1 MEYRNPQNEP
11 GADKRLLFTL
21 LAVFL
26 VIGVMQY
33 LLPKPQQPPQPEKNQ
48 QQQPVQQPTATPPPA
63 GPGATATRTPP
74 KKPAVAAS
82 IPAKAASSEAESVVD
97 NGFYRISFSN
107 RGAVVKSWLLIE
119 KNKDGSYKYR
129 DNSGKPFDLVNQTI
143 APQLG
148 YPLALFF
155 YDKELENK

>member
-48 QQQPVQQPTATPPPA
+48 QQQAQQPTATPPPP
-63 GPGATATRTPP
+63 GPAATTTRTPP
-74 KKPAVAAS
+74 RTPAVAARV
-82 IPAKAASSEAESVVD
+82 PVKAASSETESVID
-97 NGFYRISFSN
+97 NGFYRITFTN
-107 RGAVVKSWLLIE
+107 RGAVVKSWLLVE
-119 KNKDGSYKYR
+119 KNNDGSYKYR
-129 DNSGKPFDLVNQTI
+129 DNSGKPFDYCAQDF
-143 APQLG
+143 PPG
-148 YPLALFF
+148 EGPHPRR
-155 YDKELENK
+155 